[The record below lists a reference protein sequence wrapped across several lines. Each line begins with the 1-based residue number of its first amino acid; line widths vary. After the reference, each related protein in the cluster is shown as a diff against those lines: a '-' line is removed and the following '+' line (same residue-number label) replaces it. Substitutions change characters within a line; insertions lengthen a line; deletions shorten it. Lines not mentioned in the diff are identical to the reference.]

1 MRKFLIPM
9 LASFIFA
16 ITFKPASAQVLFS
29 IAADIPV
36 SYSFSNSDLS
46 DESASGLLTKVTLP
60 FGIGFGLETYE
71 VTGNF
76 QSTTTNFEFDVAMI
90 DIFYGL
96 PVPVLN
102 VQVGFGLGVA
112 KFETK
117 TGVTTTE
124 YDDPFLWQVFVSV
137 GYPFAGIFDVHVGFY
152 RIRGEAEASGLAKV
166 SLDSNMFTLGARIG
180 F

>member
-36 SYSFSNSDLS
+36 SYAFSDSRLS

-71 VTGNF
+71 VTGDF
-76 QSTTTNFEFDVAMI
+76 GSASTNFEFDVAMI
-90 DIFYGL
+90 DIFYSL

-102 VQVGFGLGVA
+102 VQVGFGLGTG
-112 KFETK
+112 KFET
-117 TGVTTTE
+117 TSGAATTE
-124 YDDPFLWQVFVSV
+124 YDDPFLTQLFISL
-137 GYPFAGIFDVHVGFY
+137 GYPFLGIFDVHLGFY
-152 RIRGEAEASGLAKV
+152 RIRGEAEASGQTTI
-166 SLDSNMFTLGARIG
+166 SLNANMFTLGARIG

>member
-36 SYSFSNSDLS
+36 SYSFSNSNLS

-60 FGIGFGLETYE
+60 FGFGFGLESYE
-71 VTGNF
+71 VTGDF
-76 QSTTTNFEFDVAMI
+76 QSPTTEFEFDVTMI
-90 DIFYGL
+90 DVFYAL
-96 PVPVLN
+96 PVPALN
-102 VQVGFGLGVA
+102 VQVGGGIGIG
-112 KFETK
+112 KFEVVS
-117 TGVTTTE
+117 GGTTTE
-124 YDDPFLWQVFVSV
+124 YDDPFLWQLFVSV